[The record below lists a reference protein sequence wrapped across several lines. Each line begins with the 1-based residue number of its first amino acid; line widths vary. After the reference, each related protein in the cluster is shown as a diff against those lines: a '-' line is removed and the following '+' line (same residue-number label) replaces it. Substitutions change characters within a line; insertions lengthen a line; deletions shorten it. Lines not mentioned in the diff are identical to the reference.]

1 MFTSCKD
8 RSTDKDSTS
17 NAKDFR
23 CKQGVLEMSGGRTMT
38 FFMIWGLHKTTQ

>member
-8 RSTDKDSTS
+8 CSTDKDSTS

-23 CKQGVLEMSGGRTMT
+23 YKQGVLEMSGGRTMT